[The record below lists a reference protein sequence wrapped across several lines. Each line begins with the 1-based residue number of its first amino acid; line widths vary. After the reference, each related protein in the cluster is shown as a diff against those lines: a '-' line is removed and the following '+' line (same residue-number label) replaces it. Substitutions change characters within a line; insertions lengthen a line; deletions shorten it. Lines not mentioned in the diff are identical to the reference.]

1 MGLLLLTSAPPAP
14 PAPAPTTSKKCCDPC
29 TAGCACECHGFTSPE
44 MAGRAGLRLSRMWD
58 RARDLKARAGLRPYQ
73 VTIVRARAA
82 GMRQR
87 GDGPTEVTGEWP
99 ILPVPKVGDLT
110 ALSEILSADQLREVG
125 TVVLSEIS
133 LQYSEHMLL
142 GRGQDGAPIPNGET
156 VFYEIAYL
164 DGHGRVTVR
173 RRFVRS
179 SAPYARPESAEWV
192 INLTRAP
199 WDRDAAGVLR

>member
-1 MGLLLLTSAPPAP
+1 MACGC
-14 PAPAPTTSKKCCDPC
+14 APTCSTS
-29 TAGCACECHGFTSPE
+29 CACECHGFTSLE
-44 MAGRAGLRLSRMWD
+44 QAGRAGKRLSRIWD
-58 RARDLKARAGLRPYQ
+58 RARDLKARAGLRPYR

-87 GDGPTEVTGEWP
+87 GDGPTEIVDEWV

-110 ALSEILSADQLREVG
+110 ALSEVLSPDQLREVG

-133 LQYSEHMLL
+133 LAYSENVLL
-142 GRGQDGAPIPNGET
+142 GRGESGDPIPNGET

-164 DGHGRVTVR
+164 DGAGRVTVR

-179 SAPYARPESAEWV
+179 SAPYARPETAEWV

>member
-1 MGLLLLTSAPPAP
+1 MGLLLLGSETI
-14 PAPAPTTSKKCCDPC
+14 APATPQRAAPTCCDPC
-29 TAGCACECHGFTSPE
+29 SAGCACECHGFTSPE
-44 MAGRAGLRLSRMWD
+44 VAGRAGLRLSRLWD
-58 RARDLKARAGLRPYQ
+58 RARDLKARAGLRPYR

-82 GMRQR
+82 GMRAR
-87 GDGPTEVTGEWP
+87 GDGPAEITGEWP

-110 ALSEILSADQLREVG
+110 ALSEILSPDQLREVG

-133 LQYSEHMLL
+133 LQYSENVLL
-142 GRGQDGAPIPNGET
+142 GRGESGAPIPNGET
-156 VFYEIAYL
+156 VFYQIAYL

-179 SAPYARPESAEWV
+179 SAPYAKSESAEWV